1 MRKRLSGAQKAMSQA
16 QKSEEQGSVNPAL
29 ALFGYFLL

>member
-1 MRKRLSGAQKAMSQA
+1 VRKKAKREA
-16 QKSEEQGSVNPAL
+16 QKSEEQGSLNPAL

>member
-1 MRKRLSGAQKAMSQA
+1 MSQAQKAKREA